1 MEFKLAQ
8 LDWKNILKDS
18 VSGIYYTRRD
28 WKKLMV
34 TDESVMNDWAD
45 GRIVSRTY
53 ARYRVITLE
62 WYIDRMSDTP
72 EEEVVS
78 YLEQLFSLTEWG
90 NSGERELYI
99 QDIYDNE
106 RTLNVKVKESFY
118 CDYAD
123 TSFTEAVRKWRVVL
137 ESTSDPV
144 FKSYQEII
152 ESGLEWQY
160 GWVELDCE
168 LWTELDDYYNMIECE
183 TIGNQ
188 PAPAK
193 FVITA
198 TGNINKPLTIRNL
211 TAWNEFVL
219 DIDAVAGDVIIIDS
233 NTYTVTKNGVNAI
246 ADRLEWSVFP
256 FISGTTLFTIFDID
270 GDLYEKDLTID
281 IYFRDNLL

>member
-18 VSGIYYTRRD
+18 ISGIYYTRRD

-34 TDESVMNDWAD
+34 SDESVMNDWAD
-45 GRIVSRTY
+45 WRIVSRTY

-62 WYIDRMSDTP
+62 GYIDRMWDVP
-72 EEEVVS
+72 EETAVS
-78 YLEQLFSLTEWG
+78 YLESLFSLTEGW

-99 QDIYDNE
+99 MDTYDNE
-106 RTLNVKVKESFY
+106 WTIKVKVKEPFY

-123 TSFTEAVRKWRVVL
+123 TSFPEAAWKWRVVL
-137 ESTSDPV
+137 ESTSDPIY
-144 FKSYQEII
+144 KSYQEVI

-160 GWVELDCE
+160 GWMELECE
-168 LWTELDDYYNMIECE
+168 LWSELDDYYNIIECQ
-183 TIGNQ
+183 TLGNL
-188 PAPAK
+188 PTPAK

-198 TGNINKPLTIRNL
+198 TANINKPLTIRNL

-219 DIDAVAGDVIIIDS
+219 NIDAVVWDIIVIDS
-233 NTYTVTKNGVNAI
+233 NTYTVTKNWVNTI
-246 ADRLEWSVFP
+246 ANRVEWSVFP
-256 FISGTTLFTIFDID
+256 FISGTTLFTIFDVD
-270 GDLYEKDLTID
+270 WDLYEKDLTID